1 MLALAIGYARAGR
14 DDDAAPLYTRSLRL
28 LEGLGGPL
36 ASQALAEMGL
46 QRVAERA
53 ERPANAL
60 RHAQRALELHRAAG
74 NRLLEAG
81 SLNDVGYAY
90 AKLGHYGQAIACCER
105 ALAEIREF
113 TGSGGLTWEAAT
125 WHSLGYIHQRLGNRR
140 RAIDCYERSLDL
152 SRALGDRFNEADTL
166 STLGDVHDGAGDKTA
181 ARRAWTH
188 ALRIFEEIEH
198 PDADLV
204 CAKLRGD
211 RDREPSV
218 ASA

>member
-1 MLALAIGYARAGR
+1 
-14 DDDAAPLYTRSLRL
+14 
-28 LEGLGGPL
+28 
-36 ASQALAEMGL
+36 
-46 QRVAERA
+46 VAERA

-90 AKLGHYGQAIACCER
+90 AKLGHYAQAIACCER

-125 WHSLGYIHQRLGNRR
+125 WRSLGYIHQRLGNRR

-166 STLGDVHDGAGDKTA
+166 STLGDVHDGAGDSTT

-204 CAKLRGD
+204 RAKLCGD
-211 RDREPSV
+211 RDWEPSV
-218 ASA
+218 AVM